1 MRNIVIVEP
10 HSTGMNFIKDVIR
23 RGFRLVVL
31 QMKNMGDNEQ
41 SNAYYQGI
49 CNELNSIEEDFLW
62 LHEKDSYEETLEMI
76 RDYDPLLVLPA
87 SEFGVIIA
95 TKLANDLNLLCNPIE
110 NIDAMTLKDE
120 MHNRLAE
127 HNLRHIRG
135 QVVHSV
141 DEAIEFYESENLNEV
156 VIKPLHGASSYSV
169 RICLNKDEMI
179 NSLDELFNRSDVFG
193 KANAEL
199 LVQERINGDEY
210 IVNTLSCNGNHRI
223 TLVWKY
229 NKVRTSD
236 GRIIYDTCETVNE
249 LNLGEAEMIEY
260 AFNVADAL
268 GIKYGPVHGEYMID
282 EDGPVLIEVNC
293 RPAGGNMSTG
303 FLDKIS
309 GQHETDSI
317 LDAYLKPD
325 RFEEER
331 KKPYRLY
338 AHGAVKFF
346 IVPKEIFAESSP
358 IKDISIKL
366 SSYYNMTLPNFFN
379 EDKPLVKTEDVNT
392 AGGNVYLV
400 HEDLFE
406 LYNDIDFL
414 RKVESMAFDLVL
426 SEKAEEKIDVD
437 VDKSV
442 KETNE
447 LLAQIEK
454 YGTVLLVSDQKID
467 ADCVQ
472 ITSDEVKDATGD
484 YECVVINLN
493 ESITNKMQ
501 DEVIN
506 LFLDIFEKVK
516 VGGYILIP
524 EGTYQS
530 LRSKRRGMEALLKAS
545 NLRIEFPPQN
555 IKNVI
560 IASKY

>member
-10 HSTGMNFIKDVIR
+10 HSTGMNFIQDVIR

-31 QMKNMGDNEQ
+31 QMKNMDDNEQ
-41 SNAYYQGI
+41 SNAYYHGV
-49 CNELNSIEEDFLW
+49 CNELNTIEEDFVW

-76 RDYDPLLVLPA
+76 RGYDPLLVLPA
-87 SEFGVIIA
+87 SEFGVVIA

-135 QVVHSV
+135 HVVSSV
-141 DEAIEFYESENLNEV
+141 DEAIEFYDSNNLKEV
-156 VIKPLHGASSYSV
+156 VIKPLKGASSYSV
-169 RICLNKDEMI
+169 RICLDKDEMI
-179 NSLDELFNRSDVFG
+179 NSLKDLFNRRDVFG
-193 KANAEL
+193 KDNTEL
-199 LVQERINGDEY
+199 LVQERINGEEY
-210 IVNTLSCNGNHRI
+210 IVNTLSCNANHRI
-223 TLVWKY
+223 TMVWKY

-268 GIKYGPVHGEYMID
+268 GIQYGPVHGEYMID

-293 RPAGGNMSTG
+293 RPSGGNMSTG

-346 IVPKEIFAESSP
+346 IVPKEIFAQSSP

-366 SSYYNMTLPNFFN
+366 SSYYNMTLPKFFD
-379 EDKPLVKTEDVNT
+379 EDKYLAKTEDVNT

-400 HEDLFE
+400 HESLFE
-406 LYNDIDFL
+406 LYSDIEFL

-437 VDKSV
+437 IGKSV

-447 LLAQIEK
+447 LMALIEK
-454 YGTVLLVSDQKID
+454 YGTILLVSDQKID

-472 ITSDEVKDATGD
+472 ITPNEVKDAAGD

-493 ESITNKMQ
+493 ESIANKMQ
-501 DEVIN
+501 DGVIN
-506 LFLDIFEKVK
+506 IFLDIFEKVK
-516 VGGYILIP
+516 VGGYVLIP

-560 IASKY
+560 IASKS